1 MVVQVANIVGEG
13 EVKQHSDRV
22 DVDLPCVL
30 LIPVIFHLVKADEKK
45 TEMDSQT
52 LAKLPPKSIDRMLRA
67 AMIISL
73 SARTGSD
80 FSGAFAERRT
90 HVLQRFTC
98 ATKNNIIFFS
108 KNNLTLTALMSALL
122 SGFPFIMDIFGMFLS
137 NPHSRSTKVMFP
149 TMMMCRRSAYG
160 MFEALR

>member
-1 MVVQVANIVGEG
+1 MGDLISQVHLVVVEVPDIVGKG
-13 EVKQHSDRV
+13 KVKQHSDRV

-30 LIPVIFHLVKADEKK
+30 LIPILFHLIKDEKK

-52 LAKLPPKSIDRMLRA
+52 LAKLPPKSIDLMLRA
-67 AMIISL
+67 AMMISL

-98 ATKNNIIFFS
+98 RTKTI
-108 KNNLTLTALMSALL
+108 
-122 SGFPFIMDIFGMFLS
+122 
-137 NPHSRSTKVMFP
+137 
-149 TMMMCRRSAYG
+149 
-160 MFEALR
+160 